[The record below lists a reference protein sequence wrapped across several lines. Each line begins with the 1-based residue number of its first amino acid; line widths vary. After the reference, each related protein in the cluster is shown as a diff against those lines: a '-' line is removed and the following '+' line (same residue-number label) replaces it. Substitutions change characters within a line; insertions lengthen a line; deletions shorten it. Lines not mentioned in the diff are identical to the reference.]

1 MDFNAAEIVLLLML
15 AVIIFGPEKLPDLAR
30 KTARVLSYVRNIAND
45 AKGQLRRELGPEFD
59 DIRLSDLNPKA
70 MLSKH
75 VLGSE
80 VEQDLRQVAS
90 DLRGVGSSAGEAGTS
105 VPVVARPAVVFD
117 PEAT

>member
-30 KTARVLSYVRNIAND
+30 KTARVLNYVRNIAND

-59 DIRLSDLNPKA
+59 DFKLADLNPKA

-80 VEQDLRQVAS
+80 VEQELRQVAS
-90 DLRGVGSSAGEAGTS
+90 DLKDVSAVTRDAA
-105 VPVVARPAVVFD
+105 VPTGAVVRPATVFD